1 MLPSGAGR
9 IFKSAKSPI
18 GTPWMWTLLFGHH
31 GTAHRRT
38 AMSRRAKL
46 RWQRSR
52 SHGDESETG

>member
-38 AMSRRAKL
+38 AMSRREAAMAAFANSW
-46 RWQRSR
+46 RRQ
-52 SHGDESETG
+52 